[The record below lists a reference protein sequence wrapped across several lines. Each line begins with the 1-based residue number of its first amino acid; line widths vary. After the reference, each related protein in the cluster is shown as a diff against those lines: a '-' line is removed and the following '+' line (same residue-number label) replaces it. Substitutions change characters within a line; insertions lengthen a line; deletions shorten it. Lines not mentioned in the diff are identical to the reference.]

1 MAFTLKE
8 GLLLKSCDGE
18 YVYNI
23 FAFHPDCDTMTLDIM
38 DANLSSVT
46 TKYNYPVKLFMDQI
60 KVGTIVPFK
69 EDEGLG
75 INNEQTE

>member
-1 MAFTLKE
+1 
-8 GLLLKSCDGE
+8 
-18 YVYNI
+18 
-23 FAFHPDCDTMTLDIM
+23 MTLDIM